1 MIGTL
6 VGNYEIKAKLG
17 EGGMGAVYLGE
28 HPLIGRKV
36 AVKVLLDELVAN
48 ESIATRFFNEAKA
61 ANDIRHQNIVEI
73 VDFGRTPKP
82 DGGHIVYIMME
93 LLEGESLAGRM
104 HRDPLSVKET
114 QYILTQCCSG
124 LAASHAKGI
133 IHRDLKPDNLFLIRR
148 GSDDNFLKI
157 LDFGIAKLTA
167 TANTNA
173 KTRTGTLIGTP
184 SYMSPEQCAGR
195 GKIDARSDIYSLG
208 IVAYEMLTQRLP
220 FIGEGFGD
228 IVVAHITE
236 APKPPSQVYPGIPAG
251 VEAIVMRAIEK
262 DPDHRFQS
270 MEEFGMAL
278 ADPEA
283 YLASPHSVA
292 VAGAVASAHTT
303 SVPVVTAD
311 PGSASG
317 ARPFPK
323 PPSQPQPIIQ
333 APTVQARK
341 PGNTTLSG
349 ATGEKVSPQPGT
361 RKRIAV
367 IGSSAAIAAVAAV
380 VGVVVLRGAGA
391 SSSHVAPPAAVVAP
405 AAVVVEKPKPPEQI
419 SITFTSEPPG
429 AAVKRSDDGKVA
441 GVTPLTI
448 QAPKGSPGFDVQV
461 ELTGYRAEKRTIATD
476 VNRELSFALVK
487 EAPVVA
493 DKPVARKKK
502 AASDKPGDD
511 LNLKLLPP
519 EL

>member
-1 MIGTL
+1 
-6 VGNYEIKAKLG
+6 IKAKLG

-82 DGGHIVYIMME
+82 EGGGHIVYIMME

-104 HRDPLSVKET
+104 HRDPLSIAET
-114 QYILTQCCSG
+114 QYILGQCCSG
-124 LAASHAKGI
+124 LAASHSKGI

-148 GSDDNFLKI
+148 GSDDNFVKI

-195 GKIDARSDIYSLG
+195 GNIDARSDIYSLG
-208 IVAYEMLTQRLP
+208 IVAYEMLTHQLP
-220 FIGEGFGD
+220 FVGEGFGD

-236 APKPPSQVYPGIPAG
+236 APKPPSLVYPGIPAG
-251 VEAIVMRAIEK
+251 IEAIVMRAIEK
-262 DPDHRFQS
+262 DPAQRFQS
-270 MEEFGMAL
+270 MEEFGVAL
-278 ADPEA
+278 SDPEA

-303 SVPVVTAD
+303 SVPVVTHD

-323 PPSQPQPIIQ
+323 SPSQKQPVID

-349 ATGEKVSPQPGT
+349 ATGEVSAQAGA

-367 IGSSAAIAAVAAV
+367 IGSSAAVAALAAVI
-380 VGVVVLRGAGA
+380 GVVVLRGASA
-391 SSSHVAPPAAVVAP
+391 SSHVTPPPAVVAP
-405 AAVVVEKPKPPEQI
+405 AAVVPSPTVAPKPPEQV

-429 AAVKRSDDGKVA
+429 ATIKRGDDGKVA

-461 ELTGYRAEKRTIATD
+461 ELAGYRAEKRTIGTD

-493 DKPVARKKK
+493 DKPVVHKKK
-502 AASDKPGDD
+502 ATATGDKDKAGDD